1 MLILYTAP
9 KGGLLLSSIPHM
21 LQGRQQSSLNP
32 KPEEGK
38 SESSVMN
45 TNAIAPFLV
54 ITPLLKNLQGQKKL
68 ALVSSQLGSR
78 EAFGKG
84 SIPKPI
90 YHASKC
96 VLNDG
101 FREQEPAW
109 RERYGLTSVIFHPGW
124 VSGLKSVD
132 PSMYNSDFPP
142 SVCAVPTQSS
152 VHWRPLRSPSVL
164 RRSFLL
170 VLRIARD
177 ACTRA
182 VHDKCLC
189 CCQRYCVAHWFQGA
203 A

>member
-1 MLILYTAP
+1 
-9 KGGLLLSSIPHM
+9 
-21 LQGRQQSSLNP
+21 
-32 KPEEGK
+32 
-38 SESSVMN
+38 MN

-132 PSMYNSDFPP
+132 PSMYNSEFSP
-142 SVCAVPTQSS
+142 SVCAVPTQPPGG
-152 VHWRPLRSPSVL
+152 H
-164 RRSFLL
+164 
-170 VLRIARD
+170 
-177 ACTRA
+177 
-182 VHDKCLC
+182 
-189 CCQRYCVAHWFQGA
+189 RYGGRECRHRC
-203 A
+203 